1 MPALPHESVTALA
14 HNANFYRIPHTG
26 ATLMP
31 SKSTGTKAATRPT
44 KRRANSRPKKVA
56 LSSELREEMI
66 REAAYFRAEK
76 RGFEGG
82 DPLADWLSSEQ
93 EVDTALSK
101 GAH

>member
-1 MPALPHESVTALA
+1 
-14 HNANFYRIPHTG
+14 
-26 ATLMP
+26 MP
-31 SKSTGTKAATRPT
+31 SQTTGTKAATKTT
-44 KRRANSRPKKVA
+44 KRRTNSRPKKVA
-56 LSSELREEMI
+56 LSPQLREEMI

-82 DPLADWLSSEQ
+82 DPLTDWLSSEQ